1 MTLQDLARSATS
13 APVTG
18 TGTLQYERFLEA
30 LRPGV
35 MGPRLAAALGGGPD
49 RCHVLD
55 AKLEPGVRATVLY
68 GHGQRLVRGDVSPGG
83 AEPDPVVATVAPGV
97 RLSPFPHDPDLPQL
111 PELMEGQALAALVAR
126 VRGLRPDVPYGVR
139 TSLLRYRPGKRAT
152 VLLRF
157 RGGGLVVKAYHD
169 QAKAAA
175 VAAEAQAL
183 AVAARGSEGRL
194 RLAAIVAHDPA
205 LAVVAQQ
212 VVRGWPLDAMLRS
225 GSAGPGT
232 DAERGVRSAARA
244 VAALHAAGAVTSR
257 RRDGDR
263 ELRRFRERAHA
274 VASVD
279 PATGEAAGLLAERLV
294 RAQLGL
300 PPARLGPVH
309 GDCKPSQF
317 LLDGAGVFVL
327 DLDHVGEADQ
337 TGDVGTFVASLRQ
350 LALQRSPGGE
360 ARQASGLLALGDAF
374 VDDYLRVVDEDV
386 LARIRWHEAVALE
399 RKALRA
405 FARAPRSPLALGL
418 IREADRCLD
427 VLEAS

>member
-1 MTLQDLARSATS
+1 
-13 APVTG
+13 
-18 TGTLQYERFLEA
+18 
-30 LRPGV
+30 
-35 MGPRLAAALGGGPD
+35 
-49 RCHVLD
+49 
-55 AKLEPGVRATVLY
+55 
-68 GHGQRLVRGDVSPGG
+68 
-83 AEPDPVVATVAPGV
+83 
-97 RLSPFPHDPDLPQL
+97 
-111 PELMEGQALAALVAR
+111 
-126 VRGLRPDVPYGVR
+126 
-139 TSLLRYRPGKRAT
+139 
-152 VLLRF
+152 
-157 RGGGLVVKAYHD
+157 
-169 QAKAAA
+169 
-175 VAAEAQAL
+175 
-183 AVAARGSEGRL
+183 
-194 RLAAIVAHDPA
+194 
-205 LAVVAQQ
+205 
-212 VVRGWPLDAMLRS
+212 
-225 GSAGPGT
+225 
-232 DAERGVRSAARA
+232 
-244 VAALHAAGAVTSR
+244 
-257 RRDGDR
+257 
-263 ELRRFRERAHA
+263 
-274 VASVD
+274 VD